1 MKRLNRDSVI
11 AVLLLLFCGL
21 LFRQT
26 FFVRKVPFSIMGSEV
41 WPRFILIV
49 LFFLLAL
56 YLFKSL
62 ITPSTSDLSE
72 RPLKVWIE
80 MYRNP
85 LWCFGMFFLFLISLP
100 YLGMLISGILFVFI
114 TQTIIGSR
122 DKRSLMLHGLVAIGA
137 VGSMWAIF
145 RFGLGVVMPAGSLF

>member
-1 MKRLNRDSVI
+1 MKRLNRDTVT

-21 LFRQT
+21 LFQQT

-41 WPRFILIV
+41 WPRVILTALFIL
-49 LFFLLAL
+49 LLI

-62 ITPSTSDLSE
+62 IAPPKNATEKRS
-72 RPLKVWIE
+72 LKVWWE

-85 LWCFGMFFLFLISLP
+85 AVCFGMFFLFLLALP
-100 YLGMLISGILFVFI
+100 YIGILIGGILFVFI
-114 TQTIIGSR
+114 TQTLIGSR
-122 DKRSLMLHGLVAIGA
+122 DKRSLILHALVSVSA
-137 VGSMWAIF
+137 VGGMWAVF

>member
-1 MKRLNRDSVI
+1 MKRLNRDTVT
-11 AVLLLLFCGL
+11 AVVLLLFCGL

-49 LFFLLAL
+49 LFLLL
-56 YLFKSL
+56 VIYLFRSL
-62 ITPSTSDLSE
+62 AKPPQDSLSS

-100 YLGMLISGILFVFI
+100 YLGMLLSGILFVFI

-122 DKRSLMLHGLVAIGA
+122 DKRSIILHALVSVVA
-137 VGSMWAIF
+137 VGGMWAVF
-145 RFGLGVVMPAGSLF
+145 RFGLGVVMPAASLF

>member
-1 MKRLNRDSVI
+1 MKRLNRDTVT

-21 LFRQT
+21 LFQQT

-41 WPRFILIV
+41 WPRVILTALFV
-49 LFFLLAL
+49 LLLI

-62 ITPSTSDLSE
+62 ITPPKDTIE
-72 RPLKVWIE
+72 KRPLKVWLE

-122 DKRSLMLHGLVAIGA
+122 DKRSLLLHALVAVGA
-137 VGSMWAIF
+137 VGGMWAVF

>member
-1 MKRLNRDSVI
+1 MKRLNRDSI
-11 AVLLLLFCGL
+11 TAVVLLLFCGL

-26 FFVRKVPFSIMGSEV
+26 YFVREVPFSIMGSEV

-49 LFFLLAL
+49 LFILLVI
-56 YLFKSL
+56 YLFQSL
-62 ITPSTSDLSE
+62 ATPSTSNLAE
-72 RPLKVWIE
+72 RPLKVWIK

-85 LWCFGMFFLFLISLP
+85 MWCFLMFFLFLLSLP

-122 DKRSLMLHGLVAIGA
+122 DKRSIFLHALVALGS
-137 VGSMWAIF
+137 VGGMWAVF
-145 RFGLGVVMPAGSLF
+145 RFGLGVVMPTGSLF

>member
-1 MKRLNRDSVI
+1 MKRLNRDTVT
-11 AVLLLLFCGL
+11 AVVLLLFCGL

-49 LFFLLAL
+49 LFLLL
-56 YLFKSL
+56 VIYLFRSL
-62 ITPSTSDLSE
+62 AKPPQDSLTS

-100 YLGMLISGILFVFI
+100 YFGMLLSGILFVFI

-122 DKRSLMLHGLVAIGA
+122 DKRSLLLHAMVAVGA
-137 VGSMWAIF
+137 VGGMWAVF

>member
-1 MKRLNRDSVI
+1 MKRLNRDTVT

-21 LFRQT
+21 LFQQT

-41 WPRFILIV
+41 WPRVILTA
-49 LFFLLAL
+49 LFFLLL
-56 YLFKSL
+56 IYLFKSL
-62 ITPSTSDLSE
+62 ITPPKNTAE
-72 RPLKVWIE
+72 KRPLKVWIE

-85 LWCFGMFFLFLISLP
+85 VLCFVMFFLFLLILP

-114 TQTIIGSR
+114 TQTLIGSR
-122 DKRSLMLHGLVAIGA
+122 DKRSLILHALVSVGA
-137 VGSMWAIF
+137 VGGMWAVF

>member
-1 MKRLNRDSVI
+1 MKRLNRDTVT

-21 LFRQT
+21 LYRQT

-41 WPRFILIV
+41 WPRVILTALFIL
-49 LFFLLAL
+49 LLI

-62 ITPSTSDLSE
+62 ITPPKNTLDK
-72 RPLKVWIE
+72 RPLKVWLE

-100 YLGMLISGILFVFI
+100 YFGMLLSGILFVFI

-122 DKRSLMLHGLVAIGA
+122 DKRSLILHAMVAVGA
-137 VGSMWAIF
+137 VGGMWAVF
-145 RFGLGVVMPAGSLF
+145 RFGLGVVMPTGSLF

>member
-1 MKRLNRDSVI
+1 MKRLNRDTVT
-11 AVLLLLFCGL
+11 AVVLLLFCGL

-41 WPRFILIV
+41 WPRFILVV
-49 LFFLLAL
+49 LFLLL
-56 YLFKSL
+56 VIYLFRSL
-62 ITPSTSDLSE
+62 ASPPPDSLTN

-122 DKRSLMLHGLVAIGA
+122 DKRSLILHALVSVGA
-137 VGSMWAIF
+137 VGGMWAIF

>member
-1 MKRLNRDSVI
+1 MKRLNRDTVT

-21 LFRQT
+21 LFQQT

-41 WPRFILIV
+41 WPRVILTALFIL
-49 LFFLLAL
+49 LLI

-62 ITPSTSDLSE
+62 IVPPKNATEKRS
-72 RPLKVWIE
+72 LKVWWE

-85 LWCFGMFFLFLISLP
+85 ALCFGMFFLFLLALP
-100 YLGMLISGILFVFI
+100 YIGILIGGILFVFI
-114 TQTIIGSR
+114 TQTLIGSR
-122 DKRSLMLHGLVAIGA
+122 DKRSLTLHALVSVGA
-137 VGSMWAIF
+137 VGGMWAVF

>member
-26 FFVRKVPFSIMGSEV
+26 FFVRKVPFSTMGSEV

-49 LFFLLAL
+49 LFLLLAL

-62 ITPSTSDLSE
+62 ITPSTSNLSD

-80 MYRNP
+80 MYKNP

-122 DKRSLMLHGLVAIGA
+122 DKRSLMLHALVAIGA

>member
-1 MKRLNRDSVI
+1 MKRLNRDTVT

-41 WPRFILIV
+41 WPRVILTALFV
-49 LFFLLAL
+49 LLLI

-62 ITPSTSDLSE
+62 ITPPKNTIE
-72 RPLKVWIE
+72 KRPLKVWLE

-85 LWCFGMFFLFLISLP
+85 LWCFAMFFLFLIILP
-100 YLGMLISGILFVFI
+100 YLGMLLSGILFVFI
-114 TQTIIGSR
+114 TQSIIGSR
-122 DKRSLMLHGLVAIGA
+122 DKRSLLLHALIALGA
-137 VGSMWAIF
+137 VGGMWSVF
-145 RFGLGVVMPAGSLF
+145 RFGLGVVMPTGSLF

>member
-1 MKRLNRDSVI
+1 MKRLNRDTVT

-21 LFRQT
+21 LFQQT

-41 WPRFILIV
+41 WPRVILTALFIL
-49 LFFLLAL
+49 LLI

-62 ITPSTSDLSE
+62 IAPPKNATEKRSF
-72 RPLKVWIE
+72 KVWWE

-85 LWCFGMFFLFLISLP
+85 VVCFGMFLLFLLALP
-100 YLGMLISGILFVFI
+100 YIGILIGGILFVFI
-114 TQTIIGSR
+114 TQTLIGSR
-122 DKRSLMLHGLVAIGA
+122 DIRSLILHALVSVGA
-137 VGSMWAIF
+137 VGGMWAVF

>member
-1 MKRLNRDSVI
+1 MKRLNRDTVT

-21 LFRQT
+21 LFQQT

-41 WPRFILIV
+41 WPRVVLTALFIL
-49 LFFLLAL
+49 LLI

-62 ITPSTSDLSE
+62 ITPPKNALE
-72 RPLKVWIE
+72 KRPLKVWLE

-100 YLGMLISGILFVFI
+100 YFGMLLSGILFVFI
-114 TQTIIGSR
+114 TQTIIGSEVQIKGR
-122 DKRSLMLHGLVAIGA
+122 GMVKIRKDPRLARNMLAAALSVAMTLRVSI
-137 VGSMWAIF
+137 W
-145 RFGLGVVMPAGSLF
+145 

>member
-1 MKRLNRDSVI
+1 MKRLNRDTVT

-21 LFRQT
+21 LFQQT

-41 WPRFILIV
+41 WPRVVLTALFIL
-49 LFFLLAL
+49 LLI

-62 ITPSTSDLSE
+62 ISPPKNTNE
-72 RPLKVWIE
+72 KRPLKVWLD

-85 LWCFGMFFLFLISLP
+85 LLCFGMFFLFLISLP
-100 YLGMLISGILFVFI
+100 YFGMLISGILFVFI
-114 TQTIIGSR
+114 TQTLIGSR
-122 DKRSLMLHGLVAIGA
+122 DKRSLILHAIVSVGA
-137 VGSMWAIF
+137 VGGMWAIF

>member
-1 MKRLNRDSVI
+1 MKRLNRDTVT

-21 LFRQT
+21 LFQQT

-41 WPRFILIV
+41 WPRVILTALFIL
-49 LFFLLAL
+49 LLI

-62 ITPSTSDLSE
+62 ITPPNNTVE
-72 RPLKVWIE
+72 KRPLKVWIE

-85 LWCFGMFFLFLISLP
+85 VLCFLMFFLFLLILP

-114 TQTIIGSR
+114 TQTLIGSR
-122 DKRSLMLHGLVAIGA
+122 DKRSLILHALVSVGA
-137 VGSMWAIF
+137 VGGMWAVF

>member
-1 MKRLNRDSVI
+1 
-11 AVLLLLFCGL
+11 
-21 LFRQT
+21 
-26 FFVRKVPFSIMGSEV
+26 MGSEV
-41 WPRFILIV
+41 WPRVILTALFV
-49 LFFLLAL
+49 LLLI

-62 ITPSTSDLSE
+62 ITPPKDTIE
-72 RPLKVWIE
+72 KRPLKVWLD

-122 DKRSLMLHGLVAIGA
+122 DKRSLLLHALVAAGA
-137 VGSMWAIF
+137 VGGMWAVF

>member
-1 MKRLNRDSVI
+1 
-11 AVLLLLFCGL
+11 
-21 LFRQT
+21 
-26 FFVRKVPFSIMGSEV
+26 MGSEV
-41 WPRFILIV
+41 WPRVILTALFV
-49 LFFLLAL
+49 LLLI

-62 ITPSTSDLSE
+62 ITPPKDTIE
-72 RPLKVWIE
+72 KRPLKVWLE

-122 DKRSLMLHGLVAIGA
+122 DKRSLLLHALVAVGA
-137 VGSMWAIF
+137 VGGMWAVF
-145 RFGLGVVMPAGSLF
+145 RFGLGVVMPTGSLF

>member
-1 MKRLNRDSVI
+1 MKRLNRDTVT
-11 AVLLLLFCGL
+11 AVVLLLFCGL

-41 WPRFILIV
+41 WPRFILSV
-49 LFFLLAL
+49 LFVLLVI
-56 YLFKSL
+56 YLFRSL
-62 ITPSTSDLSE
+62 AKPPSTSLSG

-85 LWCFGMFFLFLISLP
+85 LWCFGMFFLFLIILP
-100 YLGMLISGILFVFI
+100 YLGMLLSGILFVFV

-122 DKRSLMLHGLVAIGA
+122 DKRSIILHALVSVGA
-137 VGSMWAIF
+137 VGGMWAIF

>member
-1 MKRLNRDSVI
+1 MKRLNRDTVT

-21 LFRQT
+21 LYRQT

-41 WPRFILIV
+41 WPRVILTALFIL
-49 LFFLLAL
+49 LLI

-62 ITPSTSDLSE
+62 ITPPKNTLDK
-72 RPLKVWIE
+72 RPLKVWLE

-100 YLGMLISGILFVFI
+100 YFGMLLSGILFVFI

-122 DKRSLMLHGLVAIGA
+122 DKRSLILHAMVAVGA
-137 VGSMWAIF
+137 VGGMWAVF

>member
-1 MKRLNRDSVI
+1 MKRLNRDTI
-11 AVLLLLFCGL
+11 TAVLLLLFCGML
-21 LFRQT
+21 YQQT

-41 WPRFILIV
+41 WPRVILTALFIL
-49 LFFLLAL
+49 LLI

-62 ITPSTSDLSE
+62 ITPPKEVIEKRS
-72 RPLKVWIE
+72 LKVWLD

-122 DKRSLMLHGLVAIGA
+122 DKRSLILHALVSLGA
-137 VGSMWAIF
+137 VGGMWAVF

>member
-1 MKRLNRDSVI
+1 MKRLNRDTVT

-21 LFRQT
+21 LFQQT

-41 WPRFILIV
+41 WPRVILTALFIL
-49 LFFLLAL
+49 LLI

-62 ITPSTSDLSE
+62 IVPPKNATEKRS
-72 RPLKVWIE
+72 LKVWWE

-85 LWCFGMFFLFLISLP
+85 ALCFGMFFLFLLALP
-100 YLGMLISGILFVFI
+100 YIGILIGGILFVFI
-114 TQTIIGSR
+114 TQTLIGSR
-122 DKRSLMLHGLVAIGA
+122 DKRSLILHALVSVGA
-137 VGSMWAIF
+137 VGGMWAVF

>member
-26 FFVRKVPFSIMGSEV
+26 FFVRKVPFSTMGSEV

-49 LFFLLAL
+49 LFLLLAL

-62 ITPSTSDLSE
+62 STPSTSNLSD

-122 DKRSLMLHGLVAIGA
+122 DKRSLMIHALVAIGA

-145 RFGLGVVMPAGSLF
+145 RFGLGVVMPTGSLF